1 MNDNTAQYRS
11 VSLNDLFHDVSLNN
25 INNVIS
31 ILKGNKAHPMYTV
44 VISWPVGSIGPV
56 SLNDLFHDVSLNKN
70 INNVISILKGNKA
83 HPMHV
88 HMMRTVQMQHSY
100 KTRLSAKICLTKV
113 VIYKSEKT
121 GTIFKPCKRYT
132 VNMKMSDVMSE
143 GVRRVV
149 SECVKVL

>member
-1 MNDNTAQYRS
+1 MNVLNDNTAHPRP

-25 INNVIS
+25 INDVIS
-31 ILKGNKAHPMYTV
+31 ILKGNKVHPMYTV
-44 VISWPVGSIGPV
+44 VIFWPVGSVGPV

-88 HMMRTVQMQHSY
+88 HMRTVQMQHSY

-113 VIYKSEKT
+113 VI
-121 GTIFKPCKRYT
+121 
-132 VNMKMSDVMSE
+132 
-143 GVRRVV
+143 
-149 SECVKVL
+149 